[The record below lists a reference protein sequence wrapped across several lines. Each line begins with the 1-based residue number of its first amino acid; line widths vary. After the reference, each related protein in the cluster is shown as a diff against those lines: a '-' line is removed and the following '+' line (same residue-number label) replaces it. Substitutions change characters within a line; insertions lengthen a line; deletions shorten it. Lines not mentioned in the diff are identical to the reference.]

1 MGIFDFLKSAGKKLG
16 FGDDEAPTGDALKKE
31 LDSHQLGTEKVEVEV
46 KGDKAVIRG
55 DVGSQEALEKAIVA
69 VGNTIG
75 IRHVESSV
83 KVAASG
89 PAAQPA
95 KDPHLYTVKKGDT
108 LWEIAE
114 AMYGKGHGKDNKKI
128 FEANR
133 PMLKSA
139 DKIYPGQV
147 LRIPDL

>member
-1 MGIFDFLKSAGKKLG
+1 MGIFDFIKEAGKKLG
-16 FGDDEAPTGDALKKE
+16 IGDDDAPSAEALKKE
-31 LDSHQLGTEKVEVEV
+31 LDSHQIGTENLKVEVA
-46 KGDKAVIRG
+46 GDKAVIRG
-55 DVGSQEALEKAIVA
+55 DVGNQEALEKAIVA

-75 IRHVESSV
+75 IRQVETDV
-83 KVAASG
+83 KVASATSAG
-89 PAAQPA
+89 AEPR
-95 KDPHLYTVKKGDT
+95 LYTVKKGDT

-114 AMYGKGHGKDNKKI
+114 AVYGKGHGKDNKKI

-147 LRIPDL
+147 LRIPAQ